1 MKRSLYILLIISQLS
16 IAQKQKTFKTCAK
29 SVVYTVDDWELRK
42 KVGMD
47 LKLPLSNPEYIG
59 GSEELMKFF
68 KGNPIDDSNYTFRT
82 FIYFVIN
89 CKGELGDVKLLN
101 SENADTGRRQQLLE
115 IAKHMPRKWKPA
127 ISKEGKPVDSY
138 QIIKLSTAGS
148 KTTDVY
154 YK

>member
-1 MKRSLYILLIISQLS
+1 M
-16 IAQKQKTFKTCAK
+16 T
-29 SVVYTVDDWELRK
+29 YTVDDWELRR

-47 LKLPLSNPEYIG
+47 LNLPLSNPTYIG
-59 GSEELMKFF
+59 GVEELTKFF

-89 CKGELGDVKLLN
+89 CKGELSDFKLLN
-101 SENADTGRRQQLLE
+101 NENADKRREQLLE
-115 IAKHMPRKWKPA
+115 IAKQMPRKWKPA
-127 ISKEGKPVDSY
+127 VSKDGKPVDSY

-154 YK
+154 FK